1 MRPGKEQRDLC
12 WGDLQLKTDSEGNR
26 FVEFSK
32 KRQTKTRTGENPR
45 NLREKKPQMYENKNN
60 PDRCP
65 INTYLAYK
73 NLRPA
78 DMMTD
83 ESPFYL
89 AVNIESPKPGQ
100 KWFKCSP
107 LGVNSLRSMLKNM
120 IKDSGLKTDKKL
132 VNHCT
137 RKHLVQKLVDNDV
150 PPNEIIQITGH
161 KNANSLNNYSTL
173 SDNKQQQISAV
184 LSNTASTSKTLSTVS
199 IEEKTESDRFLPDSS
214 TGGLFQNCKIG
225 TVNVQVY
232 SGRAER
238 PSRIRSEKRLKITV
252 SDDSSQSQ

>member
-1 MRPGKEQRDLC
+1 M

-32 KRQTKTRTGENPR
+32 ERQTKMRTGENAR

-73 NLRPA
+73 NHRPA

-120 IKDSGLKTDKKL
+120 IKDSGVKTDKKL
-132 VNHCT
+132 VNHST

-161 KNANSLNNYSTL
+161 KNVNSLNNYSTL
-173 SDNKQQQISAV
+173 SDKKQQQISRCCV
-184 LSNTASTSKTLSTVS
+184 V
-199 IEEKTESDRFLPDSS
+199 
-214 TGGLFQNCKIG
+214 
-225 TVNVQVY
+225 
-232 SGRAER
+232 
-238 PSRIRSEKRLKITV
+238 
-252 SDDSSQSQ
+252 

>member
-1 MRPGKEQRDLC
+1 
-12 WGDLQLKTDSEGNR
+12 
-26 FVEFSK
+26 
-32 KRQTKTRTGENPR
+32 
-45 NLREKKPQMYENKNN
+45 MYENKNN

-73 NLRPA
+73 NHRPA

-83 ESPFYL
+83 ECPFYL

-132 VNHCT
+132 MNHST

-161 KNANSLNNYSTL
+161 KNVNSLNNYSTL
-173 SDNKQQQISAV
+173 SDKKQQQISA
-184 LSNTASTSKTLSTVS
+184 NTASTSKTLSTVS
-199 IEEKTESDRFLPDSS
+199 IEEKTESARRFYPIHL
-214 TGGLFQNCKIG
+214 QE
-225 TVNVQVY
+225 VY
-232 SGRAER
+232 FKTAKSGR
-238 PSRIRSEKRLKITV
+238 
-252 SDDSSQSQ
+252 